1 MSLEHIVA
9 VVLAGGEGKRLKPLT
24 SDIPKP
30 LLEFAG
36 EYKIIDFVLS
46 NLYNSG
52 IKRIFTI
59 LQDKPQEL
67 SNYIQGV
74 WDQEALSDVSVDI
87 LEPKYGVFEG
97 TADAVF
103 KNWKKISNAAKSA
116 LSRDIAIFGADH
128 VYRMDLNPMFEV
140 HQKTNADL
148 TLVAVEVPK
157 EQAPHLGVIEAE
169 EKHGYLSMKGFG
181 EKPQNDIKTVP
192 GNPDKV
198 LGSMGNYIFKKEV
211 LSDLDSLG
219 LNDFGHDIV
228 PYLLENGYKISI
240 YNFNEN
246 IFPGITEGE
255 IGYWIDVGTMGNY
268 FNAHMDICS
277 TTPRLNLFNED
288 WLIRTGEKKHGG
300 VKGDHLESKLKNYYI
315 PRGAIISG
323 SYLDG
328 VVAAPCV
335 IRSATLRGA
344 VIGNDVEIIGPDV
357 HIENAILDEGCKI
370 NPGVHIHPGLPG
382 PWKEIEEGLGIFYN
396 EKLNLYKSNDK
407 IIVPKNAVISQNLF
421 A

>member
-1 MSLEHIVA
+1 M
-9 VVLAGGEGKRLKPLT
+9 
-24 SDIPKP
+24 
-30 LLEFAG
+30 EFAG

-198 LGSMGNYIFKKEV
+198 LGSMGNYIFKKRY
-211 LSDLDSLG
+211 
-219 LNDFGHDIV
+219 
-228 PYLLENGYKISI
+228 YLI
-240 YNFNEN
+240 
-246 IFPGITEGE
+246 
-255 IGYWIDVGTMGNY
+255 
-268 FNAHMDICS
+268 
-277 TTPRLNLFNED
+277 
-288 WLIRTGEKKHGG
+288 
-300 VKGDHLESKLKNYYI
+300 
-315 PRGAIISG
+315 
-323 SYLDG
+323 
-328 VVAAPCV
+328 
-335 IRSATLRGA
+335 
-344 VIGNDVEIIGPDV
+344 
-357 HIENAILDEGCKI
+357 
-370 NPGVHIHPGLPG
+370 
-382 PWKEIEEGLGIFYN
+382 
-396 EKLNLYKSNDK
+396 
-407 IIVPKNAVISQNLF
+407 
-421 A
+421 